1 MAQKGPFNDVSGFMR
16 ESGAMFGWK
25 LVELEIKCLIRPVGD
40 EAKQEASD
48 IEDRDRNSKHHDNPD
63 HSNEL

>member
-1 MAQKGPFNDVSGFMR
+1 MAQEGPFNNVSRFMR

-25 LVELEIKCLIRPVGD
+25 LVEFEIKCLICPVGD

-48 IEDRDRNSKHHDNPD
+48 IEDRNRNSKHHDNPD